1 MEEKKLLIYQSS
13 AGSGKTTQI
22 VREYFNLAIPN
33 PSLYSSILAITFT
46 NKAAGE
52 MKNRIIEILKTI
64 TDAPSLDKKTG
75 VYVEPLLKKGME
87 EAQIKKKADNLLNNI
102 LHDYSGFAVST
113 IDSLM
118 HRIVRSFAF
127 DLKLSSNFSVILDQ
141 KELVQQSVDL
151 LLDNLGENKQLTD
164 FLVKYLRENM
174 AENRSWHIENSL
186 YNFGMLLQDEEARKY
201 IDKLRQIDF
210 NSFVDIQQKLNAFTT
225 TFEKDLKTL
234 AEEGMKIIEDIPEEA
249 FFHGKRGIPGYFKA
263 ILEEKYKQKGLS
275 ILYGNS
281 YVVKFIE
288 EGIHTSSSVTQ
299 QDKNLVDGVAQKI
312 ADVYHR
318 IVNYTQKHG
327 EKYFLFNLLKRNLHA
342 MAVLR
347 EIENNLTQLKTEQ
360 DYVHISEFNRV
371 IAEQIWKNGSVPF
384 IYERIGEKYRHC
396 FIDEFQDTSVLQWHN
411 LVPLVTNGLA
421 SGAENMIVGDGKQSI
436 YRFRSGEVEQFNVLP
451 ALYDKQAVP
460 DGEVQEKTLKDHA
473 RQFVLEHNF
482 RSSRNLV
489 EFNNDFF
496 DFVKNNTNQKIKEIY
511 KDHHQKVNHTRE
523 GCVSVDF
530 VEGTGEELKTANLEK
545 VASIAENC
553 LNLNYAQKD
562 IAILCRKNF
571 EGMSVARH
579 LSEKGYDVI
588 SSDSLLLSS
597 SPELHFITAILR
609 YINNPGDQNAKAE
622 IFSFLKNK
630 DKWPKKE
637 QTTHEGFTE
646 ATRKRKP
653 EEKGELLSNLGIETD
668 RINERSL
675 YDLVEYII
683 RHFKLN
689 EKPNPF
695 VTFFLNEIRQLTV
708 SGQTNLND
716 FLEWWEANKNSK
728 SVVVPE
734 GIDAIRVYTIHKAKG
749 LQFPVVIYPFITKNY
764 RLTKS
769 NGWFK
774 MGEEENLK
782 DLPVVNLP
790 MKSNLKETRFSEAY
804 EEEDAKSLL
813 DEINVNYVAFTRPE
827 TRLHVISQH
836 PAKKPTNIDVPFLL
850 KKFLEDKQLW
860 KEDQSHYVFGN
871 EKMPAE
877 KEALI
882 AEENSEHN
890 LYLEDFISADWREKL
905 VLAPEAP
912 EKWDVTD
919 PKQNRLWGNLI
930 HRALAEVYTP
940 EDIPHVVNSYVAKG
954 LLEKEATESFR
965 QTLEKVVLHED
976 LKSFFK
982 PGIKVKNEAAL
993 INSDGKTLRPDKLI
1007 FEQGRVVLIEYKTGK
1022 PEDYHFKQ
1030 IKTYRNALEEM
1041 GYSTIESYL
1050 LYLDEEIELRKV

>member
-22 VREYFNLAIPN
+22 VREYFKLAIPN
-33 PSLYSSILAITFT
+33 PSLYSAILAITFT

-52 MKNRIIEILKTI
+52 MKNRIVNILRQI
-64 TDAPSLDKKTG
+64 IDSGSINDENFR
-75 VYVEPLLKKGME
+75 YVEPLLENGLSEENVKKGAE
-87 EAQIKKKADNLLNNI
+87 KLLNNI

-164 FLVKYLRENM
+164 FLVKFLRENM

-186 YNFGMLLQDEEARKY
+186 YDFGMLLQDEEARKY

-210 NSFVDIQQKLNAFTT
+210 DSFVDVQQKLNAFTSA
-225 TFEKDLKTL
+225 FEKDLKTF
-234 AEEGMKIIEDIPEEA
+234 AEEGMNIIGDIPETA
-249 FFHGKRGIPGYFKA
+249 FFQGKRGMPGYFKA
-263 ILEEKYKQKGLS
+263 IRDEKYKQDGLGR
-275 ILYGNS
+275 LYGNS
-281 YVVKFIE
+281 YVAKFVE
-288 EGIHTSSSVTQ
+288 EGKYTSAQASQ
-299 QDKNLVDGVAQKI
+299 KDKDLVEGIAQKI
-312 ADVYHR
+312 IDVYNR
-318 IVNYTQKHG
+318 IVNYIEKYG
-327 EKYFLFNLLKRNLHA
+327 EKYFLYNLLKRNLHA
-342 MAVLR
+342 MAVMR
-347 EIENNLTQLKTEQ
+347 EIENYLNQLKTEQ

-371 IAEQIWKNGSVPF
+371 IADQIWKNGSVPF

-421 SGAENMIVGDGKQSI
+421 SGKENMIVGDGKQSI
-436 YRFRSGEVEQFNVLP
+436 YRFRSGEVEQFNALP
-451 ALYDKQAVP
+451 GLYDKKAVP
-460 DGEVQEKTLKDHA
+460 DGEVQEKTLKNNA
-473 RQFVLEHNF
+473 RKYVLEHNF
-482 RSSRNLV
+482 RSNREIV
-489 EFNNDFF
+489 EFNNNFF
-496 DFVKNNTNQKIKEIY
+496 EFVKTNTNEKIREIY
-511 KDHHQKVNHTRE
+511 RDHQQNVDRKRE
-523 GCVSVDF
+523 GCVTIDF
-530 VEGTGEELKTANLEK
+530 VEGTGEDLKTANLEK
-545 VASIAENC
+545 VAAAAENC
-553 LNLNYAQKD
+553 LQLNYAQKD
-562 IAILCRKNF
+562 IAVLCRRNY
-571 EGMSVARH
+571 EGMSVARY

-609 YINNPGDQNAKAE
+609 HINNPGEQNAKAT
-622 IFSFLKNK
+622 IFSFLNKK
-630 DKWPKKE
+630 DKWPEKE
-637 QTTHEGFTE
+637 HTAHEGFSE
-646 ATRKRKP
+646 AIRER
-653 EEKGELLSNLGIETD
+653 EAGEKEDLLDLLGLERD

-683 RHFKLN
+683 RHFGLN

-695 VTFFLNEIRQLTV
+695 ITFFLNEIRQLTDT
-708 SGQTNLND
+708 GQTNLND
-716 FLEWWEANKNSK
+716 FLDWWEENKNSK

-769 NGWFK
+769 SGWFE

-782 DLPVVNLP
+782 ELPVINLP
-790 MKSNLKETRFSEAY
+790 MKSNLQETRFSESY
-804 EEEDAKSLL
+804 TKEDAKSLL

-827 TRLHVISQH
+827 SRLHLVSQY
-836 PAKKPTNIDVPFLL
+836 PSKKPQNIDVPFLL
-850 KKFLEDKQLW
+850 KGFLEYMQLW
-860 KEDQSHYVFGN
+860 KEDQDHYAWGD
-871 EKMPAE
+871 EKKPAE
-877 KEALI
+877 KEAATANNTADNI
-882 AEENSEHN
+882 
-890 LYLEDFISADWREKL
+890 YLEDFVSEDWRKKL

-912 EKWDVTD
+912 GKWDVTD
-919 PKQNRLWGNLI
+919 PKQNRRWGNLI
-930 HRALAEVYTP
+930 HRALSEVYTP
-940 EDIPHVVNSYVAKG
+940 GDIPALVSGYVLQG
-954 LLEKEATESFR
+954 LLQKDASESFR

-976 LKSFFK
+976 LKSFFQ
-982 PGIKVKNEAAL
+982 PGIKVKNEATL
-993 INSDGKTLRPDKLI
+993 IASDGKTLRPDKLI
-1007 FEQGRVVLIEYKTGK
+1007 FKQDRVVLIEYKTGK
-1022 PEDYHFKQ
+1022 PEDHHFKQ

-1041 GYSTIESYL
+1041 GYSAIESYL